1 MLILVRHGRTDH
13 NATGRLVGRLD
24 VELDELGLRQAAA
37 TGDLLRPGVARVI
50 SSPLTRARA
59 TAETIAGD
67 RPVEVDDR
75 WVELDYG
82 ELDGVPMS
90 ELPSDLWRQ
99 WILDLHFRPP
109 GGETLA
115 ELGERVRD
123 ACRDLADQARDEDV
137 VVVTH
142 VSPLKAAVAW
152 ALGAGDELA
161 WRLHVA
167 TASISRITI
176 GPRGPVLASF
186 NETSHRPG

>member
-24 VELDELGLRQAAA
+24 VDLDEVGTSQAAA
-37 TGDLLRPGVARVI
+37 TGEELSGVARVI

-59 TAETIAGD
+59 TAAAIAGD
-67 RPVEVDDR
+67 RAVEVDDR

-82 ELDGVPMS
+82 ELDGVAMS
-90 ELPSDLWRQ
+90 DLPADLWRHWVQ
-99 WILDLHFRPP
+99 DLGFRPP
-109 GGETLA
+109 GGETLL
-115 ELGERVRD
+115 ELGERVRS
-123 ACRDLADQARDEDV
+123 ACEDLAVQARDEDV

-152 ALGAGDELA
+152 SLGAGDELA

-167 TASISRITI
+167 TASISRI
-176 GPRGPVLASF
+176 GFGSRGPLLASF
-186 NETSHRPG
+186 NETAHRPG